1 MESPC
6 ESEIFTPHSDWFGN
20 LHLTRAFKVSA
31 GESMN
36 RWQAFFLILVVV
48 VALGLVY
55 GAFVIRRGFSAMDQ
69 PSTAEK
75 VMARTVR
82 NLGIPRSARNA
93 ANPWTATPALLQE
106 ARENFTDHCANC
118 HGKDGDGRSGIGQNL
133 YPKAV
138 DLRQPETQNLT
149 EGEIHYIIQNGVRLS
164 GMPALGNPHSGQ
176 DDNSAWK
183 LVLFV
188 RSIGLATPREKAE
201 QAAADVV
208 GHYVGS
214 AACQK
219 CHAEIYD
226 RWKVTPMA
234 NVVRDPREHPDA
246 IIPNLATNNVSPK
259 FTKDQIAFVYGSIW
273 KQRYFTKIGDDYFPE
288 PAQWDVTNKAWRPYF
303 VPKGG
308 DWWEPFYP
316 PDNMKRPTGPTCDG
330 CHSVDYNI
338 QTKQVAEW
346 NVGCE
351 RCHGPGSAHVD
362 HATRGNILNPGRM
375 DYVSASDT
383 CIQCHSQGRPLS
395 NPIEGKYYDW
405 PVGYLVGLNL
415 ADYWQLE
422 DHKLGELSFTHFPE
436 GTAHKNRMQG
446 NDFVQSVMYR
456 RGVTCSDCHDVHGT
470 KNYAQLRKP
479 ANEICLD
486 CHGPGSRN
494 GPREATLAEH
504 THHKDGSTGSTC
516 VACHMPK
523 IEAEIPGV
531 FVSAHTFAFIAPSM
545 TEKYKIPNPCTSCHM
560 DKSTAWATGE
570 ISHWPERSRWR
581 ME

>member
-1 MESPC
+1 
-6 ESEIFTPHSDWFGN
+6 
-20 LHLTRAFKVSA
+20 
-31 GESMN
+31 MN
-36 RWQAFFLILVVV
+36 RWKVFFLILVAIS
-48 VALGLVY
+48 ALAAVY
-55 GAFVIRRGFSAMDQ
+55 GTVVIRRGFSATGQ
-69 PSTAEK
+69 PSAVET

-82 NLGIPRSARNA
+82 NLGIPRTARNEK
-93 ANPWTATPALLQE
+93 NPWTATPDILQE
-106 ARENFTDHCANC
+106 AHENFTDHCAGC

-133 YPKAV
+133 YPKAP
-138 DLRQPETQNLT
+138 DLRRPETQNLT
-149 EGEIHYIIQNGVRLS
+149 DGEIHYIIQNGVRLT
-164 GMPALGNPHSGQ
+164 GMPAMGNPHSGQ
-176 DDNSAWK
+176 DDNGAWK

-188 RSIGLATPREKAE
+188 RSIGLATSREKAE
-201 QAAADVV
+201 QDATAASAR
-208 GHYVGS
+208 YVGS

-219 CHAEIYD
+219 CHAEIYG
-226 RWKVTPMA
+226 RWKKTPMA
-234 NVVRDPREHPDA
+234 NVVRDPREYPDA
-246 IIPNLATNNVSPK
+246 ILPNLATNNVSPK
-259 FTKDQIAFVYGSIW
+259 FTKDQVAFVYGSIW

-316 PDNMKRPTGPTCDG
+316 RDNFKRPTGPTCDG

-338 QTKQVAEW
+338 QIKQVAEW

-351 RCHGPGSAHVD
+351 RCHGPGSAHVER
-362 HATRGNILNPGRM
+362 ATRDNILNPARM

-383 CIQCHSQGRPLS
+383 CIQCHSQGRPLT

-405 PVGYLVGLNL
+405 PVGYRVGLNL
-415 ADYWQLE
+415 RDYWQLE

-456 RGVTCSDCHDVHGT
+456 RGVTCFDCHDVHGT

-479 ANEICLD
+479 VNEICLD

-504 THHKDGSTGSTC
+504 THHKDGSAGSEC
-516 VACHMPK
+516 AACHMPK

-531 FVSAHTFAFIAPSM
+531 FVRAHTFAFITPAM

-560 DKSTAWATGE
+560 DKPTAWAADALR
-570 ISHWPERSRWR
+570 HWPDQSPWR
-581 ME
+581 EE